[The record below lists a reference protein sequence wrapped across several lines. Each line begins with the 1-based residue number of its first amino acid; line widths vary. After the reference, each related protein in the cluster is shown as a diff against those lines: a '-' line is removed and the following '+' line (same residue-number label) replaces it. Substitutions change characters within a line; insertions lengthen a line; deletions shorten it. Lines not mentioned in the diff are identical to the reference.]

1 MLLLV
6 MERAAVLEAARQTG
20 MALAV
25 CIIPSIVLPLSA
37 AILLGLPLAPVY
49 GLIASAFLIEYG
61 AIPIGIGLG
70 LPAGYVLC
78 TAIAIEAGI
87 FLGIYGILDA
97 IGRTSKRI
105 AGLLARIHAIATR
118 SRMFDRY
125 GILGLFPCEILI
137 GVYICAPVSWLF
149 GWSGGRSFA
158 ITMAGYLVAA
168 VITTLATLGAIRLF
182 FS

>member
-1 MLLLV
+1 
-6 MERAAVLEAARQTG
+6 MERVAVLDAARRIGT
-20 MALAV
+20 ALTASLILAV
-25 CIIPSIVLPLSA
+25 VLPLCA

-49 GLIASAFLIEYG
+49 GLMASTFLIEYG

-70 LPAGYVLC
+70 LPAGYVLGS
-78 TAIAIEAGI
+78 AIAIEAGI
-87 FLGIYGILDA
+87 FLGIYGLLDLL
-97 IGRTSKRI
+97 GHTSERV
-105 AGLLARIHAIATR
+105 AGLLARIHAIAAR

-125 GILGLFPCEILI
+125 GIIGLFPCEILI

-149 GWSGGRSFA
+149 GWSEGRSFA

>member
-1 MLLLV
+1 
-6 MERAAVLEAARQTG
+6 MERATVLEATRRTG
-20 MALAV
+20 MALAA
-25 CIIPSIVLPLSA
+25 CIIPSIVLPLGA

-87 FLGIYGILDA
+87 FLGIYGILDLL
-97 IGRTSKRI
+97 GHTSKRV
-105 AGLLARIHAIATR
+105 AGLLNRIHAIATL

-125 GILGLFPCEILI
+125 GIVGLFPCEILI

>member
-20 MALAV
+20 TALAV

-61 AIPIGIGLG
+61 SIPIGIGLG

-97 IGRTSKRI
+97 IGHTSKRV

-118 SRMFDRY
+118 SRMFDRHS
-125 GILGLFPCEILI
+125 ILGLFPCEILI
-137 GVYICAPVSWLF
+137 GVYICAPISWLF
-149 GWSGGRSFA
+149 GWSEGRSFA
-158 ITMAGYLVAA
+158 ITMAGYIVAA
-168 VITTLATLGAIRLF
+168 AVTTLATLGAIQLF

>member
-1 MLLLV
+1 
-6 MERAAVLEAARQTG
+6 MERAAVLEAARRSG
-20 MALAV
+20 VALAA
-25 CIIPSIVLPLSA
+25 CILPAVVLPLAA
-37 AILLGLPLAPVY
+37 AILLGLPLTPVY

-78 TAIAIEAGI
+78 TVIAIEAGI
-87 FLGIYGILDA
+87 FLGIYGILDLL
-97 IGRTSKRI
+97 GRTSHRV
-105 AGLLARIHAIATR
+105 AGLLTRIHAIATR
-118 SRMFDRY
+118 SRMFERY
-125 GILGLFPCEILI
+125 GILGLFPCEILV

-149 GWSGGRSFA
+149 GWNEGRSFA